1 MDVIEFK
8 QEYRLR
14 QWGEIIKE
22 QQESGQTVRAWCSE
36 RGISTKTYYYRLRK
50 VREAIC
56 QNVRQTVPEIA
67 EIPLTTKE
75 QSFTGIRITT
85 ANGTIEVNEAS
96 METMERLLQ
105 VMIHA
110 E

>member
-1 MDVIEFK
+1 MDVTEFK

-22 QQESGQTVRAWCSE
+22 QQQSGQTVKAWCSE
-36 RGISTKTYYYRLRK
+36 KGISTKTYYYRLRK

-56 QNVRQTVPEIA
+56 QNVRENAPEIE
-67 EIPLTTKE
+67 EIPLTAKE

-85 ANGTIEVNEAS
+85 VNGTMDVNNAS
-96 METMERLLQ
+96 METMERLLR
-105 VMIHA
+105 VMLHA

>member
-1 MDVIEFK
+1 MDVTEFK

-22 QQESGQTVRAWCSE
+22 QQESGQTVRARCSE

-67 EIPLTTKE
+67 EIP
-75 QSFTGIRITT
+75 
-85 ANGTIEVNEAS
+85 
-96 METMERLLQ
+96 
-105 VMIHA
+105 
-110 E
+110 